1 MDEDLLAALR
11 ALADPTRVR
20 ILARL
25 ATKPA
30 DVASLAAELRLTV
43 PAANRNLEVLAAA
56 GLVERREDRTGMFG
70 ARLDRVGEL
79 GRSLATLEHDGA
91 GAVGVGG
98 VAGAGFGGAAGGPE
112 SGGAAGSGDPR
123 GGLLRGAWPHD
134 GETLADTIA
143 RLAPTPEEA
152 KTLRAYLVDGRLVTI
167 PAQEKKRQ
175 VVLRFLVERVFA
187 EDRSYPEK
195 EVNQR
200 LALFHPDVASLRR
213 YLVDHGYVDREAGLY
228 RRRGMRPPLPQPV
241 DP

>member
-11 ALADPTRVR
+11 ALADPTRIR

-30 DVASLAAELRLTV
+30 DVASLAAELRISM

-56 GLVERREDRTGMFG
+56 GLVERREDRPGTVG

-79 GRSLATLEHDGA
+79 GRSLAALEHEAA
-91 GAVGVGG
+91 GAVGGPESGG
-98 VAGAGFGGAAGGPE
+98 GAGSAGGPE
-112 SGGAAGSGDPR
+112 SSGAAGSGDPR

-167 PAQEKKRQ
+167 PAQDKKRQ

-228 RRRGMRPPLPQPV
+228 RRHGPRSPLPQPV